1 VRGLRFV
8 HRMTLAMLETLLA
21 VVALP
26 AVSLYAGMSEG
37 FGRYVRGRDEARL
50 RAHGAEAGYHLEP

>member
-1 VRGLRFV
+1 
-8 HRMTLAMLETLLA
+8 MTLARLATLLV
-21 VVALP
+21 VVALV
-26 AVSLYAGMSEG
+26 AASLHAGMSEG